1 MFWGGLFIFSLFK
14 KKNLEI
20 NCCLQ
25 SGQCMYRE
33 APTRKCCRAI
43 TASRATIVSEL
54 PLSLHHSSHSQPAS
68 EENGKMLWQH
78 LETPKPPPPPPS
90 KHRPSPLLC
99 PYSIC
104 EIICIHPDAGEVVL
118 FPRSLARGLNRF
130 WMAFVTLKHK
140 TLSAAA
146 STRSL
151 LSTGGGVDQAGLPFG
166 FQVSLGQS
174 TWLAPTFQSVHY
186 GLSPRCWSLPLM
198 EMALSLILLPEAGHS
213 STFHTPSNL
222 GPGCLAPV
230 SLPSA
235 VWLIFNFFGGGKLIF
250 LKDQAILLA

>member
-1 MFWGGLFIFSLFK
+1 MLPAVWAVHVQRGPNEK
-14 KKNLEI
+14 V
-20 NCCLQ
+20 LQ
-25 SGQCMYRE
+25 SN
-33 APTRKCCRAI
+33 
-43 TASRATIVSEL
+43 
-54 PLSLHHSSHSQPAS
+54 HSQQSHDCVRAAS
-68 EENGKMLWQH
+68 LSAPQFTFTTCQWREWKNALTALRNPEAA
-78 LETPKPPPPPPS
+78 PPPPS

-151 LSTGGGVDQAGLPFG
+151 LSTGGGVDQAELPFG

-174 TWLAPTFQSVHY
+174 TWLALTFQSVHY

-198 EMALSLILLPEAGHS
+198 EMALSLILLPKAGHS

-235 VWLIFNFFGGGKLIF
+235 VWLVFNFFGGGKLIF